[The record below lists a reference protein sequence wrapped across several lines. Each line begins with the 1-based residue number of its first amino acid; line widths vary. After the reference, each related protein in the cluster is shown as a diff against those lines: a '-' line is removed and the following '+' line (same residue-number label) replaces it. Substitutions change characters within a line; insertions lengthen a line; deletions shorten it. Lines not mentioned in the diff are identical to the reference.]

1 MDSGHTSCAASPLP
15 EVQQVVERKLQEGEE
30 DCQKQD
36 PVEWRAVDIQCEPL
50 CSFRV
55 CRAQCRDDPH
65 VTEEM
70 YENMKTGFL
79 NGFLGQT
86 RGENNVLKLQ

>member
-36 PVEWRAVDIQCEPL
+36 PVE
-50 CSFRV
+50 
-55 CRAQCRDDPH
+55 
-65 VTEEM
+65 
-70 YENMKTGFL
+70 
-79 NGFLGQT
+79 
-86 RGENNVLKLQ
+86 